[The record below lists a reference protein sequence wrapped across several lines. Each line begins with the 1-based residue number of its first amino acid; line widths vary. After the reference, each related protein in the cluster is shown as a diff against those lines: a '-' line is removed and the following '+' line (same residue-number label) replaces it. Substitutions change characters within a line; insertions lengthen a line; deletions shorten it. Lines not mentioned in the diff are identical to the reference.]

1 MMRKCTKCGFKSTS
15 LFMKKNRC
23 WMCGSSTIVYRC
35 QKLKDMA
42 KPNKIE
48 RIDNK
53 I

>member
-1 MMRKCTKCGFKSTS
+1 
-15 LFMKKNRC
+15 
-23 WMCGSSTIVYRC
+23 MCGSSTIVYRC

-53 I
+53 IWKHQQDQYQIIIGAGGDT